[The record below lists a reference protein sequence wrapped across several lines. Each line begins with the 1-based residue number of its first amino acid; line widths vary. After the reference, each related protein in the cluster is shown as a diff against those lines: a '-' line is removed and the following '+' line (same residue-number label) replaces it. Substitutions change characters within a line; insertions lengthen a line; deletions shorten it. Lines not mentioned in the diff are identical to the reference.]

1 MSKMKTYRT
10 ALSIAG
16 SDCSGGAGIQADI
29 KTMSAFGV
37 YAMTAITAIT
47 VQNTLGVTDVQ
58 GIRPDI
64 VAGQIDAVYRDI
76 RPDAVKIGMLFSPDI
91 VASVADALERNK
103 ADNIVLDPVMIA
115 TSGDPLIDDEAIE
128 LIKNRLIPMSRII
141 TPNANEA
148 RALSGTDDIVLQIE
162 ALRTL
167 GAHDI
172 LLKGGDKSS
181 DSGTSTDYLSLKGCD
196 KILCLS
202 HERINTP
209 NTHGTGCTLSS
220 AIASCLALGMSMH
233 DSVTTAKDYISAA
246 LRNGADV
253 TIGHGHGPVNHL
265 FAPHRLEPTNPI

>member
-91 VASVADALERNK
+91 VAAVADALERNK
-103 ADNIVLDPVMIA
+103 ARNIVLDPVMIA

-128 LIKNRLIPMSRII
+128 LIKRRLLPMSRII
-141 TPNANEA
+141 TPNVNEA
-148 RALSGTDDIVLQIE
+148 RALSGTDDTALQIK
-162 ALRTL
+162 ALRAL

-181 DSGTSTDYLSLKGCD
+181 DSGASTDYLSLEGSD
-196 KILCLS
+196 NIMRLS
-202 HERINTP
+202 NERVNTA

-220 AIASCLALGMSMH
+220 AIVSCLALGMSMR
-233 DSVTTAKDYISAA
+233 DSVIAAKEYISAA

-265 FAPHRLEPTNPI
+265 FEPRRLEPTNPI

>member
-1 MSKMKTYRT
+1 MKTYRT

-128 LIKNRLIPMSRII
+128 LIKNRLMPMSRII

-181 DSGTSTDYLSLKGCD
+181 DSGTSTDYLSLEGCD
-196 KILCLS
+196 KIRCLS

>member
-91 VASVADALERNK
+91 VAAVADALERNK
-103 ADNIVLDPVMIA
+103 ARNIVLDPVMIA

-128 LIKNRLIPMSRII
+128 LIKRRLLPMSRII
-141 TPNANEA
+141 TPNVNEA
-148 RALSGTDDIVLQIE
+148 RALSGTDDTALQIK
-162 ALRTL
+162 ALRAL

-172 LLKGGDKSS
+172 LLKGGDNSS
-181 DSGTSTDYLSLKGCD
+181 DSGTSTDYLSLEGSD
-196 KILCLS
+196 NIMRLS
-202 HERINTP
+202 NERVNTA

-220 AIASCLALGMSMH
+220 AIVSCLALGMSMR
-233 DSVTTAKDYISAA
+233 DSVIAAKEYISAA

-265 FAPHRLEPTNPI
+265 FEPRRLEPTNPI

>member
-1 MSKMKTYRT
+1 MKTYRT

-128 LIKNRLIPMSRII
+128 LIKNRLMPMSRII

-181 DSGTSTDYLSLKGCD
+181 DSGTSTDYLSLEGCD
-196 KILCLS
+196 KILFLS

>member
-91 VASVADALERNK
+91 VAAVADALERNK
-103 ADNIVLDPVMIA
+103 ARNIVLDPVMIA

-128 LIKNRLIPMSRII
+128 LIKRRLLPMSRII
-141 TPNANEA
+141 TPNVNEA
-148 RALSGTDDIVLQIE
+148 RALSGTDDTALQIK
-162 ALRTL
+162 ALRAL

-181 DSGTSTDYLSLKGCD
+181 DSGASTDYLSLEGSD
-196 KILCLS
+196 NIMRLS
-202 HERINTP
+202 NERVNTA

-220 AIASCLALGMSMH
+220 AIASCLALGMSMR
-233 DSVTTAKDYISAA
+233 DSVIAAKEYISAA

-265 FAPHRLEPTNPI
+265 FEPRRLEPTNPI

>member
-91 VASVADALERNK
+91 VAAVADALERNK
-103 ADNIVLDPVMIA
+103 ARNIVLDPVMIA

-128 LIKNRLIPMSRII
+128 LIKRRLLPMSRII
-141 TPNANEA
+141 TPN
-148 RALSGTDDIVLQIE
+148 VV
-162 ALRTL
+162 
-167 GAHDI
+167 
-172 LLKGGDKSS
+172 SS
-181 DSGTSTDYLSLKGCD
+181 ECS
-196 KILCLS
+196 
-202 HERINTP
+202 
-209 NTHGTGCTLSS
+209 
-220 AIASCLALGMSMH
+220 
-233 DSVTTAKDYISAA
+233 
-246 LRNGADV
+246 
-253 TIGHGHGPVNHL
+253 
-265 FAPHRLEPTNPI
+265 

>member
-91 VASVADALERNK
+91 VAAVADALERNK
-103 ADNIVLDPVMIA
+103 ARNIVLDPVMIA

-128 LIKNRLIPMSRII
+128 LIKRHLLPMSRII
-141 TPNANEA
+141 TPNVNEA
-148 RALSGTDDIVLQIE
+148 RALSGTDDTTLQIK
-162 ALRTL
+162 ALRAL

-181 DSGTSTDYLSLKGCD
+181 DSDTSTDYLSLEGSD
-196 KILCLS
+196 NIMRLS
-202 HERINTP
+202 NERVITA

-220 AIASCLALGMSMH
+220 AIASCLALGMSMR
-233 DSVTTAKDYISAA
+233 DSVIAAKEYISAA

-265 FAPHRLEPTNPI
+265 FEPRRLEPTNPI

>member
-1 MSKMKTYRT
+1 MRTYEQNED
-10 ALSIAG
+10 LPHSPSVAG

-76 RPDAVKIGMLFSPDI
+76 RPDAVKIGRRFS
-91 VASVADALERNK
+91 
-103 ADNIVLDPVMIA
+103 PVMIS

-167 GAHDI
+167 GVHDI

-181 DSGTSTDYLSLKGCD
+181 DSGTSTDYLSLEGCD

-233 DSVTTAKDYISAA
+233 DSVTTAKAYISAA

>member
-1 MSKMKTYRT
+1 MKTYRT

-91 VASVADALERNK
+91 VAAVADALERNK
-103 ADNIVLDPVMIA
+103 ARNIVLDPVMIA
-115 TSGDPLIDDEAIE
+115 TSGDTLIDDEAIE
-128 LIKNRLIPMSRII
+128 LIKRRLLPMSRII
-141 TPNANEA
+141 TPNVNEA
-148 RALSGTDDIVLQIE
+148 RALSGTDDTALQIK
-162 ALRTL
+162 ALRAL

-181 DSGTSTDYLSLKGCD
+181 DSGTSTDYLSLEGSD
-196 KILCLS
+196 NIMRLS
-202 HERINTP
+202 NERVNTA

-220 AIASCLALGMSMH
+220 AISSCLALGMSMR
-233 DSVTTAKDYISAA
+233 DSVIAAKEYISAA

-265 FAPHRLEPTNPI
+265 FEPRRLEPTNPI

>member
-1 MSKMKTYRT
+1 MKTYRT

-91 VASVADALERNK
+91 VAAVADALERNK
-103 ADNIVLDPVMIA
+103 ARNIVLDPVMIA

-128 LIKNRLIPMSRII
+128 LIKRRLLPMSRII
-141 TPNANEA
+141 TPNVNEA
-148 RALSGTDDIVLQIE
+148 RALSGTDDTALQIK
-162 ALRTL
+162 ALRAL

-181 DSGTSTDYLSLKGCD
+181 DSGTSTDYLSLEGSD
-196 KILCLS
+196 NIMRLS
-202 HERINTP
+202 NERVNTA

-220 AIASCLALGMSMH
+220 AIASCLALGMSMR
-233 DSVTTAKDYISAA
+233 DSVIAAKEYISAA

-265 FAPHRLEPTNPI
+265 FEPRRLEPTNPI